1 MAGGVRNVHRITPEW
16 LAGVVTYYEK
26 HGLAGSAKHYSVS
39 PMQIRKYLSRATDE
53 GLYSGELPSVSGTHA
68 RKSNG
73 QAHPLGVSRKL
84 GLYLDEVDA
93 GGGGSDAV
101 ALGQIPNLP
110 AWTKEPEQVRAAA
123 EWLRTRAAEEQGVK
137 RLKTLQR
144 VRDLE
149 YAAETL
155 ELEPEESLEAFFIAN
170 SKEYA
175 DATGIEYATFRD
187 VGVPARVL
195 KAAGIVR

>member
-1 MAGGVRNVHRITPEW
+1 
-16 LAGVVTYYEK
+16 
-26 HGLAGSAKHYSVS
+26 
-39 PMQIRKYLSRATDE
+39 
-53 GLYSGELPSVSGTHA
+53 
-68 RKSNG
+68 
-73 QAHPLGVSRKL
+73 
-84 GLYLDEVDA
+84 
-93 GGGGSDAV
+93 V

-123 EWLRTRAAEEQGVK
+123 EWLRTRATEEQGVK

-170 SKEYA
+170 AKEYA

-195 KAAGIVR
+195 KAAGIAR